1 MIFINFFDSLLQ
13 SISIVNFALI
23 DDIQS
28 DFGPQLNVVTG
39 ETGSGKS
46 IVMDALSVVLGARAD
61 LSAVR
66 DASKKCIVEVVFD
79 LSKSSL
85 HSVFDDLEVDF
96 DVETILRREILP
108 SGKSRSFINDIPVQL
123 DKLRFLG
130 SQLVD
135 LHSQHQTSQLANS
148 AFHFDLL
155 DTFSGAMDLRSDFQ
169 DALSTAKQ
177 IEKKYQELLEAQR
190 AAKESF
196 DYNSFLLEELKVL
209 ELQNDM
215 QSTLEDERNLL
226 QHAHDIKENIHQIL
240 AIASK
245 ENLGLTDQLSQC
257 KMGLQKLESFSEQ
270 FQELSQRL
278 DSMWIEWSDIQA
290 TLTTLDDDLAVDPVR
305 LEVVNQTLSK
315 IYALQ
320 QKHQVADV
328 EGLMKKEQ
336 QLSALC
342 QVVNEGYDEIKIE
355 KQRLEEAENKAWD
368 LSKNLATFRR
378 NHVKELA
385 DELTTRLN
393 KLGMEHARF
402 DFQLDTESTLSST
415 GSDTLTVLFSAN
427 KGIDFSE
434 LRKIASGGER
444 SRIML
449 VIKSILAKNDHCPTM
464 ILDEIDAGVSGEMA
478 KAMGDFMREI
488 SQHTQLISI
497 THLPQIAAMGTSHI
511 KVYKTTDD
519 ETTRT
524 RVKTLVG
531 EDRVIEIAQ
540 MIDGN
545 QITQTARTYA
555 KKLLN

>member
-1 MIFINFFDSLLQ
+1 MLQ

-46 IVMDALSVVLGARAD
+46 IVMDALSLVLGARAD

-85 HSVFDDLEVDF
+85 LSVFDDLEVDF
-96 DVETILRREILP
+96 EVETILRREILP
-108 SGKSRSFINDIPVQL
+108 SGKSRSFINDTPVQL

-130 SQLVD
+130 SELVD

-155 DTFSGAMDLRSDFQ
+155 DTFSGAMDLRSEFQ

-177 IEKKYQELLEAQR
+177 IEKKYEELLEAQR

-196 DYNSFLLEELKVL
+196 DYNSFLLEEFKEL

-215 QSTLEDERNLL
+215 QSTLENERNLL

-240 AIASK
+240 AIATK

-257 KMGLQKLESFSEQ
+257 KMGLQKLEPFSEQ
-270 FQELSQRL
+270 FQALSQRL
-278 DSMWIEWSDIQA
+278 DSMWFEWSDIQA
-290 TLTTLDDDLAVDPVR
+290 TLSTLDDDLAVDPAR

-342 QVVNEGYDEIKIE
+342 QVVIEGDDEIKIE

-368 LSKNLATFRR
+368 LSKKLAILRR

-385 DELTTRLN
+385 DELTIRLK

-464 ILDEIDAGVSGEMA
+464 ILDEIDTGVSGEMA

-555 KKLLN
+555 EKLLN

>member
-1 MIFINFFDSLLQ
+1 MLQ

-46 IVMDALSVVLGARAD
+46 IVMDALSLVLGARAD

-66 DASKKCIVEVVFD
+66 DSSKKCIVEVVFD
-79 LSKSSL
+79 LSKSAL
-85 HSVFDDLEVDF
+85 HPVFYELEVDF
-96 DVETILRREILP
+96 EFETILRREILP
-108 SGKSRSFINDIPVQL
+108 SGKSRSFINDTPVQL
-123 DKLRFLG
+123 DKLRFIG

-155 DTFSGAMDLRSDFQ
+155 DTFSGTMDLRSEFQ

-177 IEKKYQELLEAQR
+177 IEKKYHELLEAQR

-196 DYNSFLLEELKVL
+196 DFNSFLLEELKEL

-215 QSTLEDERNLL
+215 QSLLEDERNLL

-240 AIASK
+240 AIARK

-257 KMGLQKLESFSEQ
+257 KLGLQKLEPFSEK
-270 FQELSQRL
+270 FQALSQRL

-290 TLTTLDDDLAVDPVR
+290 TLSTLDDDFSVDPAR
-305 LEVVNQTLSK
+305 LEVVNQALSK
-315 IYALQ
+315 IYTLQ
-320 QKHQVADV
+320 QKHQVSDV
-328 EGLMKKEQ
+328 EGLMKKEK

-342 QVVNEGYDEIKIE
+342 QVVIEGDDEIKIQ
-355 KQRLEEAENKAWD
+355 KQLLEEAENKAWD
-368 LSKNLATFRR
+368 LSKKLARLRR
-378 NHVKELA
+378 NHVKKLA
-385 DELTTRLN
+385 DELTTRLK

-402 DFQLDTESTLSST
+402 DFHLHAESTLNST
-415 GSDTLTVLFSAN
+415 GSDILSVLFSAN

-449 VIKSILAKNDHCPTM
+449 VIKSILAKNYHCPTM
-464 ILDEIDAGVSGEMA
+464 ILDEIDTGVSGEMA

-531 EDRVIEIAQ
+531 EDRVTEIAQ

-555 KKLLN
+555 EKLLN

>member
-1 MIFINFFDSLLQ
+1 MLQ

-46 IVMDALSVVLGARAD
+46 IVMDALSLVLGARAD

-85 HSVFDDLEVDF
+85 LSVFDDLEVDF
-96 DVETILRREILP
+96 EVETILRREILP
-108 SGKSRSFINDIPVQL
+108 SGKSRSFINDTPVQL

-130 SQLVD
+130 SELVD

-155 DTFSGAMDLRSDFQ
+155 DTFSGAMDLRSEFQ

-177 IEKKYQELLEAQR
+177 IEKKYEELLEAQR

-196 DYNSFLLEELKVL
+196 DYNSFLLEEFKEL

-215 QSTLEDERNLL
+215 QSTLENERNLL

-240 AIASK
+240 AIATK

-257 KMGLQKLESFSEQ
+257 KMGLQKLEPFSEQ
-270 FQELSQRL
+270 FQALSQRL
-278 DSMWIEWSDIQA
+278 DSMWFEWSDIQA
-290 TLTTLDDDLAVDPVR
+290 TLSTLDDDLAVDPAR

-342 QVVNEGYDEIKIE
+342 QVVIEGDDEIKIE

-368 LSKNLATFRR
+368 LSKKLASLRR

-385 DELTTRLN
+385 DELTTRLK

-464 ILDEIDAGVSGEMA
+464 ILDEIDTGVSGEMA

-555 KKLLN
+555 EKLLN

>member
-1 MIFINFFDSLLQ
+1 MLQ

-46 IVMDALSVVLGARAD
+46 IVMDALSLVLGARAD

-85 HSVFDDLEVDF
+85 HSIFDDLEVDF
-96 DVETILRREILP
+96 EVETILRREILP
-108 SGKSRSFINDIPVQL
+108 SGKSRSFINDTPVQL

-130 SQLVD
+130 SELVD

-155 DTFSGAMDLRSDFQ
+155 DTFSGAIDLRSEFQ

-196 DYNSFLLEELKVL
+196 DYNSFLLEELKEL

-226 QHAHDIKENIHQIL
+226 QHAHDIKENIFQIL
-240 AIASK
+240 AIATK

-257 KMGLQKLESFSEQ
+257 KMALQKLESFSEQ
-270 FQELSQRL
+270 FQALSQRL

-290 TLTTLDDDLAVDPVR
+290 TLSTLDDDLAVDPTR

-342 QVVNEGYDEIKIE
+342 QVVTEGDDEIKIE

-368 LSKNLATFRR
+368 LSKKLATLRR

-385 DELTTRLN
+385 DELTTRLK

-402 DFQLDTESTLSST
+402 DFQLDTEPTLSST

-464 ILDEIDAGVSGEMA
+464 ILDEIDTGVSGEMA

-511 KVYKTTDD
+511 KVYKITDD

-555 KKLLN
+555 EKLLN

>member
-1 MIFINFFDSLLQ
+1 LLQ

-46 IVMDALSVVLGARAD
+46 IVMDALSLVLGARAD

-85 HSVFDDLEVDF
+85 HSVFDELEVDF
-96 DVETILRREILP
+96 EVETILRREILP
-108 SGKSRSFINDIPVQL
+108 SGKSRSFINDTPVQL

-130 SQLVD
+130 SELVD

-155 DTFSGAMDLRSDFQ
+155 DTFSGAMDLRSEFQ
-169 DALSTAKQ
+169 DALSTVKQ

-190 AAKESF
+190 AAKESY
-196 DYNSFLLEELKVL
+196 DYNSFLLEELKEL

-240 AIASK
+240 AIATK

-270 FQELSQRL
+270 FQALSQRL

-290 TLTTLDDDLAVDPVR
+290 TLSTLDDDLAVDPTR
-305 LEVVNQTLSK
+305 LEVVNQTLSR

-336 QLSALC
+336 QLSVLC
-342 QVVNEGYDEIKIE
+342 QVVTEGDDEIKIE
-355 KQRLEEAENKAWD
+355 KQRLEEAENMAWD
-368 LSKNLATFRR
+368 LSKELATLRR

-385 DELTTRLN
+385 DELTTRLK

-402 DFQLDTESTLSST
+402 DFQLHTESTLSST

-464 ILDEIDAGVSGEMA
+464 ILDEIDTGVSGEMA

-555 KKLLN
+555 EKLLN

>member
-1 MIFINFFDSLLQ
+1 MLQ

-46 IVMDALSVVLGARAD
+46 IVMDALSLVLGARAD

-79 LSKSSL
+79 LSKSSV
-85 HSVFDDLEVDF
+85 HSIFDDLEVDF
-96 DVETILRREILP
+96 EVETILRREILP
-108 SGKSRSFINDIPVQL
+108 SGKSRSFINDTPVQL

-130 SQLVD
+130 SELVD

-148 AFHFDLL
+148 VFHFDLL
-155 DTFSGAMDLRSDFQ
+155 DTFSGAIDLRSEFQ

-196 DYNSFLLEELKVL
+196 DYNSFLLEELKEL

-226 QHAHDIKENIHQIL
+226 QHAHDIKENIFQIL
-240 AIASK
+240 AIATK

-257 KMGLQKLESFSEQ
+257 KMGLQKLESFNEQ
-270 FQELSQRL
+270 FQALSQRL

-290 TLTTLDDDLAVDPVR
+290 TLSTLDDDLAVDPAR

-336 QLSALC
+336 QLSVLC
-342 QVVNEGYDEIKIE
+342 QVVTEGDDEIKIE
-355 KQRLEEAENKAWD
+355 KHRLEEAENKAWD
-368 LSKNLATFRR
+368 LSKKLATLRR

-385 DELTTRLN
+385 DELTTRLK

-402 DFQLDTESTLSST
+402 DFQLDTEPTLSST

-464 ILDEIDAGVSGEMA
+464 ILDEIDTGVSGEMA

-555 KKLLN
+555 EKLLN

>member
-46 IVMDALSVVLGARAD
+46 IVMDALSLVLGARAD

-85 HSVFDDLEVDF
+85 RSVFDDLEVDF

-177 IEKKYQELLEAQR
+177 IEKKYHELLEAQR

-240 AIASK
+240 AIATK

-270 FQELSQRL
+270 FQALSQRL

-290 TLTTLDDDLAVDPVR
+290 TLSTLDDDLAVDPAR

-342 QVVNEGYDEIKIE
+342 QVVTEGDDEIKIE
-355 KQRLEEAENKAWD
+355 KQRLEKAENKAWD

-385 DELTTRLN
+385 DELTTRLK

-555 KKLLN
+555 EKLLN

>member
-1 MIFINFFDSLLQ
+1 MLQ

-46 IVMDALSVVLGARAD
+46 IVMDALSLVLGARAD

-85 HSVFDDLEVDF
+85 HSVFDELEVDF
-96 DVETILRREILP
+96 EVETILRREILP
-108 SGKSRSFINDIPVQL
+108 SGKSRSFINDTPVQL

-130 SQLVD
+130 SELVD

-155 DTFSGAMDLRSDFQ
+155 DTFSGAMDLRSEFQ
-169 DALSTAKQ
+169 DALSIAKQ

-196 DYNSFLLEELKVL
+196 DYNSFLLEELKEL

-215 QSTLEDERNLL
+215 QSTLENERNLL

-240 AIASK
+240 AIATK

-270 FQELSQRL
+270 FQALSQRL

-290 TLTTLDDDLAVDPVR
+290 TLSTLDDDLAVDPAR

-342 QVVNEGYDEIKIE
+342 QVVTEGDDEIKIE

-368 LSKNLATFRR
+368 LSKELATLRR

-385 DELTTRLN
+385 DELTTRLK

-464 ILDEIDAGVSGEMA
+464 ILDEIDTGVSGEMA

-555 KKLLN
+555 EKLLN

>member
-85 HSVFDDLEVDF
+85 RSVFDDLEVDF

-108 SGKSRSFINDIPVQL
+108 SGKSRSFINDTPVQL

-130 SQLVD
+130 SELVD

-177 IEKKYQELLEAQR
+177 IEKKYHELLEAQR

-240 AIASK
+240 AIATK

-270 FQELSQRL
+270 FQALSQRL

-290 TLTTLDDDLAVDPVR
+290 TLSTLDDDLAVDPAR

-342 QVVNEGYDEIKIE
+342 QVVTEGDDEIKIE
-355 KQRLEEAENKAWD
+355 KQRLEKAENKAWD
-368 LSKNLATFRR
+368 LSKNLATLRR
-378 NHVKELA
+378 NHVNELA
-385 DELTTRLN
+385 DELTTRLK

-464 ILDEIDAGVSGEMA
+464 ILDEIDTGVSGEMA

>member
-1 MIFINFFDSLLQ
+1 MLQ

-46 IVMDALSVVLGARAD
+46 IVMDALSLVLGARAD
-61 LSAVR
+61 LSVVR

-85 HSVFDDLEVDF
+85 HSVFDELEVDF
-96 DVETILRREILP
+96 EVETILRRVILP
-108 SGKSRSFINDIPVQL
+108 SGKSRSFINDTPVQL
-123 DKLRFLG
+123 DKLRLLG
-130 SQLVD
+130 SELVD

-155 DTFSGAMDLRSDFQ
+155 DTFSGAMDLRSEFQ

-177 IEKKYQELLEAQR
+177 IEKKYQELLEVQR

-196 DYNSFLLEELKVL
+196 DYNSFLLEELKEL

-215 QSTLEDERNLL
+215 QSSLENERNLL
-226 QHAHDIKENIHQIL
+226 QHAHAIKENIHQIL
-240 AIASK
+240 AIATK

-257 KMGLQKLESFSEQ
+257 KMGLQKLESFSEK

-278 DSMWIEWSDIQA
+278 GSMWIELSDIQA
-290 TLTTLDDDLAVDPVR
+290 TLSTIYDDLAVDPVR

-315 IYALQ
+315 IYSLQ
-320 QKHQVADV
+320 QKHQVIDV

-342 QVVNEGYDEIKIE
+342 QVVTEGGDKIKIE
-355 KQRLEEAENKAWD
+355 KLRLQEAENKAWD
-368 LSKNLATFRR
+368 LSKKLAILRR
-378 NHVKELA
+378 NHVKQLA
-385 DELTTRLN
+385 DELATRLK
-393 KLGMEHARF
+393 KLGMEHAGF
-402 DFQLDTESTLSST
+402 DFQLDTESTLSSV

-427 KGIDFSE
+427 KGIDFSDI
-434 LRKIASGGER
+434 RKIASGGER

-464 ILDEIDAGVSGEMA
+464 ILDEIDTGVSGEMA

-488 SQHTQLISI
+488 SQNTQLISI

-555 KKLLN
+555 EKLLN

>member
-1 MIFINFFDSLLQ
+1 MLQ

-46 IVMDALSVVLGARAD
+46 IVMDALSLVLGARAD

-85 HSVFDDLEVDF
+85 LSVFDDLEVDF
-96 DVETILRREILP
+96 EVETILRREILP
-108 SGKSRSFINDIPVQL
+108 SGKSRSFINDTPVQL

-130 SQLVD
+130 SELVD

-155 DTFSGAMDLRSDFQ
+155 DTFSGAMDLRSEFQ

-177 IEKKYQELLEAQR
+177 IEKKYEELLEAQR

-196 DYNSFLLEELKVL
+196 DYNSFLLEEFKEL

-215 QSTLEDERNLL
+215 QSTLENERNLL

-240 AIASK
+240 AIATK

-257 KMGLQKLESFSEQ
+257 KMGLQKLEPFSEQ
-270 FQELSQRL
+270 FQALSQRL
-278 DSMWIEWSDIQA
+278 DSMWFEWSDIQA
-290 TLTTLDDDLAVDPVR
+290 TLSTLDDDLAVDPAR

-342 QVVNEGYDEIKIE
+342 QVVIEGDDEIKIE

-368 LSKNLATFRR
+368 LSKKLARLRR

-385 DELTTRLN
+385 DELTIRLK

-464 ILDEIDAGVSGEMA
+464 ILDEIDTGVSGEMA

-555 KKLLN
+555 EKLLN

>member
-1 MIFINFFDSLLQ
+1 MLQ

-46 IVMDALSVVLGARAD
+46 IVMDALSLVLGARAD

-85 HSVFDDLEVDF
+85 LSVFDDLEVDF
-96 DVETILRREILP
+96 EVETILRREILP
-108 SGKSRSFINDIPVQL
+108 SGKSRSFINDTPVQL

-130 SQLVD
+130 SELVD

-155 DTFSGAMDLRSDFQ
+155 DTFSGAMDLRSEFQ

-177 IEKKYQELLEAQR
+177 IEKKYEELLEAQR

-196 DYNSFLLEELKVL
+196 DYNSFLLEEFKEL

-215 QSTLEDERNLL
+215 QSTLENERNLL

-240 AIASK
+240 AIATK

-257 KMGLQKLESFSEQ
+257 KMGLQKLEPFSEQ
-270 FQELSQRL
+270 FQALSQRL
-278 DSMWIEWSDIQA
+278 DSMWFEWSDIQA
-290 TLTTLDDDLAVDPVR
+290 TLSTLDDDLAVDPAR

-342 QVVNEGYDEIKIE
+342 QVVIEGDDEIKIE

-368 LSKNLATFRR
+368 LSKKLARLRR

-385 DELTTRLN
+385 DELTTRLK

-449 VIKSILAKNDHCPTM
+449 VIKSILAKNDDCPTM
-464 ILDEIDAGVSGEMA
+464 ILDEIDTGVSGEMA

-555 KKLLN
+555 EKLLN

>member
-1 MIFINFFDSLLQ
+1 MLQ

-46 IVMDALSVVLGARAD
+46 IVMDALSLVLGARAD

-66 DASKKCIVEVVFD
+66 DSSKKCIVEVVFD
-79 LSKSSL
+79 LSKSEL
-85 HSVFDDLEVDF
+85 HPVFYELEVDF
-96 DVETILRREILP
+96 EFETILRREILP
-108 SGKSRSFINDIPVQL
+108 SGKSRSFINDTPVQL
-123 DKLRFLG
+123 DKLRFIG

-155 DTFSGAMDLRSDFQ
+155 DTFSGTMDLRSEFQ

-177 IEKKYQELLEAQR
+177 IEKKYHELLEAQR
-190 AAKESF
+190 AARESF
-196 DYNSFLLEELKVL
+196 DFNSFLLGELKEL

-215 QSTLEDERNLL
+215 QSLLEDERNLL
-226 QHAHDIKENIHQIL
+226 QHAYDIKENIHQIL
-240 AIASK
+240 AITRK

-257 KMGLQKLESFSEQ
+257 KLGLQKLEPFSEK
-270 FQELSQRL
+270 FQALSQRL
-278 DSMWIEWSDIQA
+278 DSMCIEWSDIQA
-290 TLTTLDDDLAVDPVR
+290 TLSTLDDDLSVDPAR
-305 LEVVNQTLSK
+305 LEVVNKALSK
-315 IYALQ
+315 IYTLQ
-320 QKHQVADV
+320 QKHRVSDV

-342 QVVNEGYDEIKIE
+342 QVVTEGDDEVKIQ
-355 KQRLEEAENKAWD
+355 KQLLEEAENKAWD
-368 LSKNLATFRR
+368 LSKKLARLRR
-378 NHVKELA
+378 NHVKKLA
-385 DELTTRLN
+385 DELTTRLK

-402 DFQLDTESTLSST
+402 DFHLHAESTLNST
-415 GSDTLTVLFSAN
+415 GSDILTVLFSAN

-464 ILDEIDAGVSGEMA
+464 ILDEIDTGVSGEMA

-531 EDRVIEIAQ
+531 EERVTEIAQ

-545 QITQTARTYA
+545 QITQTARIYA
-555 KKLLN
+555 EKLLN

>member
-1 MIFINFFDSLLQ
+1 MLQ

-130 SQLVD
+130 SELVD

-270 FQELSQRL
+270 FQALSQRL

-290 TLTTLDDDLAVDPVR
+290 TLSTLDDDLAVDPAR

-342 QVVNEGYDEIKIE
+342 QVVTEGYDEIKIE

-464 ILDEIDAGVSGEMA
+464 ILDEIDTGVSGEMA

>member
-1 MIFINFFDSLLQ
+1 MLQ

-46 IVMDALSVVLGARAD
+46 IVMDALSLVLGARAD

-66 DASKKCIVEVVFD
+66 DSSKKCIVEVVFD
-79 LSKSSL
+79 LSKSAL
-85 HSVFDDLEVDF
+85 HPVFYELEVDF
-96 DVETILRREILP
+96 EFETILRREILP
-108 SGKSRSFINDIPVQL
+108 SGKSRSFINDTPVQL
-123 DKLRFLG
+123 DKLRFIG

-155 DTFSGAMDLRSDFQ
+155 DTFSGTMDLRSEFQ

-177 IEKKYQELLEAQR
+177 IEKKYHELLEAQQ

-196 DYNSFLLEELKVL
+196 DFNSFLLEELKEL

-215 QSTLEDERNLL
+215 QSLLEDERNLL

-240 AIASK
+240 AIARK

-257 KMGLQKLESFSEQ
+257 KLGLQKLEPFSEK
-270 FQELSQRL
+270 FQALSQRL

-290 TLTTLDDDLAVDPVR
+290 TLSTLDDDLSVDPAR
-305 LEVVNQTLSK
+305 LEVVNQALSK
-315 IYALQ
+315 IYTLQ
-320 QKHQVADV
+320 QKHQVSDV
-328 EGLMKKEQ
+328 EGLMKKEK

-342 QVVNEGYDEIKIE
+342 QVVIEGDDEIKIQ
-355 KQRLEEAENKAWD
+355 KQLLEEAENKAWD
-368 LSKNLATFRR
+368 LSKKLARLRR
-378 NHVKELA
+378 NHVKKLA
-385 DELTTRLN
+385 DELTTRLK

-402 DFQLDTESTLSST
+402 DFHLHAESTLNST
-415 GSDTLTVLFSAN
+415 GSDILSVLFSAN

-449 VIKSILAKNDHCPTM
+449 VIKSILAKNYHCPTM
-464 ILDEIDAGVSGEMA
+464 ILDEIDTGVSGEMA

-531 EDRVIEIAQ
+531 EDRVTEIAQ

-555 KKLLN
+555 EKLLN

>member
-1 MIFINFFDSLLQ
+1 MLQ

-46 IVMDALSVVLGARAD
+46 IVMDALSLVLGARAD

-66 DASKKCIVEVVFD
+66 DSSKKCIGEVVFD
-79 LSKSSL
+79 LSKSAL
-85 HSVFDDLEVDF
+85 HPVFYELEVDF
-96 DVETILRREILP
+96 EFETILRREILP
-108 SGKSRSFINDIPVQL
+108 SGKSRSFINDTPVQL
-123 DKLRFLG
+123 DKLRFIG

-155 DTFSGAMDLRSDFQ
+155 DTFSGTMDLRSEFQ

-177 IEKKYQELLEAQR
+177 IEKKYHELLEAQQ

-196 DYNSFLLEELKVL
+196 DFNSFLLEELKEL

-215 QSTLEDERNLL
+215 QSLLEDERNLL
-226 QHAHDIKENIHQIL
+226 QHAYDIKENIHQIL
-240 AIASK
+240 AITRK

-257 KMGLQKLESFSEQ
+257 KLGLQKLEPFSEK
-270 FQELSQRL
+270 FQALSQRL
-278 DSMWIEWSDIQA
+278 DSMCIEWSDIQA
-290 TLTTLDDDLAVDPVR
+290 TLSTLDDDLSVDPAR
-305 LEVVNQTLSK
+305 LEVVNKALSK
-315 IYALQ
+315 IYTLQ
-320 QKHQVADV
+320 QKHRVSDV

-342 QVVNEGYDEIKIE
+342 QVVTEGDDEVKIQ
-355 KQRLEEAENKAWD
+355 KQLLEEAENKAWD
-368 LSKNLATFRR
+368 LSKKLARLRR
-378 NHVKELA
+378 NHVKKLA
-385 DELTTRLN
+385 DELTTRLK

-402 DFQLDTESTLSST
+402 DFHLHAESTLNST
-415 GSDTLTVLFSAN
+415 GSDILSVLFSAN

-449 VIKSILAKNDHCPTM
+449 VIKSILAKNYHCPTM
-464 ILDEIDAGVSGEMA
+464 ILDEIDTGVSGEMA

-531 EDRVIEIAQ
+531 EERVTEIAQ

-545 QITQTARTYA
+545 QITQTARIYA
-555 KKLLN
+555 EKLLN

>member
-1 MIFINFFDSLLQ
+1 MLQ

-46 IVMDALSVVLGARAD
+46 IVMDALSLVLGARAD

-66 DASKKCIVEVVFD
+66 DSSKKCIVEVVFD
-79 LSKSSL
+79 LSKSAL
-85 HSVFDDLEVDF
+85 HSVFYELEVDF
-96 DVETILRREILP
+96 EFETILRREILP
-108 SGKSRSFINDIPVQL
+108 SGKSRSFINDTPVQL
-123 DKLRFLG
+123 DKLRFIG
-130 SQLVD
+130 SHLVD

-155 DTFSGAMDLRSDFQ
+155 DTFSGTMDLRSEFQ

-177 IEKKYQELLEAQR
+177 IEKKYHELLEAQR

-196 DYNSFLLEELKVL
+196 DFNSFLLEELKEL

-215 QSTLEDERNLL
+215 QSLLEDERNLL

-240 AIASK
+240 AIARK

-257 KMGLQKLESFSEQ
+257 KLGLQKLEPFSEK
-270 FQELSQRL
+270 FQSLSQRL

-290 TLTTLDDDLAVDPVR
+290 TLSTLDDDLSVDPAR
-305 LEVVNQTLSK
+305 LEVVNKALSK
-315 IYALQ
+315 IYTLQ
-320 QKHQVADV
+320 QKHRVSDV

-342 QVVNEGYDEIKIE
+342 QVVTEGDDEVKIQ
-355 KQRLEEAENKAWD
+355 KQLLEEAENKAWD
-368 LSKNLATFRR
+368 LSKKLARLRR
-378 NHVKELA
+378 NHVKKLA
-385 DELTTRLN
+385 DELTTRLK

-402 DFQLDTESTLSST
+402 DFHLHAESTLNST
-415 GSDTLTVLFSAN
+415 GSDILTVLFSAN

-464 ILDEIDAGVSGEMA
+464 ILDEIDTGVSGEMA
-478 KAMGDFMREI
+478 IAMGDFMREI

-531 EDRVIEIAQ
+531 EDRVTEIAQ

-555 KKLLN
+555 EKLLN

>member
-1 MIFINFFDSLLQ
+1 MLQ

-46 IVMDALSVVLGARAD
+46 IVMDALSLVLGARAD

-85 HSVFDDLEVDF
+85 HSVFDELEVDF
-96 DVETILRREILP
+96 EVETILRREILP
-108 SGKSRSFINDIPVQL
+108 SGKSRSFINDTPVQL

-130 SQLVD
+130 SELVD

-155 DTFSGAMDLRSDFQ
+155 DTFSGAMDLRSEFQ
-169 DALSTAKQ
+169 DALSTVKQ

-190 AAKESF
+190 VAKESY
-196 DYNSFLLEELKVL
+196 DYNSFLLEELKEL

-240 AIASK
+240 AIATK

-270 FQELSQRL
+270 FQALSQRL

-290 TLTTLDDDLAVDPVR
+290 TLSTLDDDLAVDPTR
-305 LEVVNQTLSK
+305 LEVVNQTLSR

-336 QLSALC
+336 QLSVLC
-342 QVVNEGYDEIKIE
+342 QVVTEGDDEIKIE
-355 KQRLEEAENKAWD
+355 KQRLEEAENMAWD
-368 LSKNLATFRR
+368 LSKELATLRR

-385 DELTTRLN
+385 DELTTRLI

-402 DFQLDTESTLSST
+402 DFQLHTESTLSST

-464 ILDEIDAGVSGEMA
+464 ILDEIDTGVSGEMA

-555 KKLLN
+555 EKLLT

>member
-1 MIFINFFDSLLQ
+1 MLQ

-46 IVMDALSVVLGARAD
+46 IVMDALSLVLGARAD

-79 LSKSSL
+79 LSKSSV
-85 HSVFDDLEVDF
+85 HSIFDDLEVDF
-96 DVETILRREILP
+96 EVQTILRREILP
-108 SGKSRSFINDIPVQL
+108 SGKSRSFINDTPVQL

-130 SQLVD
+130 SELVD

-155 DTFSGAMDLRSDFQ
+155 DTFSGAMDLRSEFQ

-196 DYNSFLLEELKVL
+196 DYNSFLLEELKEL

-240 AIASK
+240 AIATK

-270 FQELSQRL
+270 FQALSQRL

-290 TLTTLDDDLAVDPVR
+290 TLSTLDDDLAVDPAR

-336 QLSALC
+336 QLSGLC
-342 QVVNEGYDEIKIE
+342 QVVTEGDDEIKIE

-368 LSKNLATFRR
+368 LSKKLATLRR
-378 NHVKELA
+378 NHIKELA
-385 DELTTRLN
+385 DELTTRLK

-402 DFQLDTESTLSST
+402 DFQLDTEPTLSST

-464 ILDEIDAGVSGEMA
+464 ILDEIDTGVSGEMA

-555 KKLLN
+555 EKLLN

>member
-1 MIFINFFDSLLQ
+1 MLQ

-28 DFGPQLNVVTG
+28 GFGPQLNVVTG

-46 IVMDALSVVLGARAD
+46 IVIDALSLVLGARAD

-79 LSKSSL
+79 LSKSSFR
-85 HSVFDDLEVDF
+85 SIFDELEVDF
-96 DVETILRREILP
+96 EVETILRREILP
-108 SGKSRSFINDIPVQL
+108 SGKSRSFINDTPVQL

-130 SQLVD
+130 SKLVD

-155 DTFSGAMDLRSDFQ
+155 DTFSGAMDMRSEFQ

-196 DYNSFLLEELKVL
+196 DYNSFLLEELKEL
-209 ELQNDM
+209 QLQNDM
-215 QSTLEDERNLL
+215 QSTLENERNLL
-226 QHAHDIKENIHQIL
+226 QHAHDIKESIHQIL
-240 AIASK
+240 EVASN
-245 ENLGLTDQLSQC
+245 ENIGLTDQLSQC
-257 KMGLQKLESFSEQ
+257 RMGLQKLESFSEQ
-270 FQELSQRL
+270 FQKLSKRL
-278 DSMWIEWSDIQA
+278 DSMWFEWSDIQS
-290 TLTTLDDDLAVDPVR
+290 TLTTLNDDLAVDPTR

-336 QLSALC
+336 QLSVLC
-342 QVVNEGYDEIKIE
+342 QVVTEGDDEIKIE
-355 KQRLEEAENKAWD
+355 KQRLEEAENMAWD
-368 LSKNLATFRR
+368 LSKKLATLRR
-378 NHVKELA
+378 NHVNQLA
-385 DELTTRLN
+385 DELSTRLR

-402 DFQLDTESTLSST
+402 DFQLDTETTLSTT

-449 VIKSILAKNDHCPTM
+449 VIKSILAKNDDCPTM
-464 ILDEIDAGVSGEMA
+464 ILDEIDTGVSGEMA

-555 KKLLN
+555 EKLLN

>member
-1 MIFINFFDSLLQ
+1 MLQ

-46 IVMDALSVVLGARAD
+46 IVMDALSLVLGARAD
-61 LSAVR
+61 LSVVR

-85 HSVFDDLEVDF
+85 HSVFDELEVDF
-96 DVETILRREILP
+96 EVETILRREILP
-108 SGKSRSFINDIPVQL
+108 SGKSRSFINDTPVQL

-130 SQLVD
+130 SELVD

-155 DTFSGAMDLRSDFQ
+155 DTFSGAMDLRSEFQ

-177 IEKKYQELLEAQR
+177 IEKKYQELLEVQR

-196 DYNSFLLEELKVL
+196 DYNSFLLEELKEL

-215 QSTLEDERNLL
+215 QSSLENERNLL

-240 AIASK
+240 AIATK

-257 KMGLQKLESFSEQ
+257 KMGLQKLESFSEK

-278 DSMWIEWSDIQA
+278 DSMWIELSDIQA
-290 TLTTLDDDLAVDPVR
+290 TLSTIYDDLAVDPVR

-315 IYALQ
+315 IYSLQ
-320 QKHQVADV
+320 QKHQVIDV
-328 EGLMKKEQ
+328 EGLMKKEL

-342 QVVNEGYDEIKIE
+342 QVVTEGGDKIKIE
-355 KQRLEEAENKAWD
+355 KQRLQEAENKAWD
-368 LSKNLATFRR
+368 LSKKLAILRR
-378 NHVKELA
+378 NHVKQLA
-385 DELTTRLN
+385 DELATRLK
-393 KLGMEHARF
+393 KLGMEHAGF
-402 DFQLDTESTLSST
+402 DFQLDTESTLSSV

-434 LRKIASGGER
+434 IRKIASGGER

-464 ILDEIDAGVSGEMA
+464 ILDEIDTGVSGEMA

-488 SQHTQLISI
+488 SQNTQLISI

-540 MIDGN
+540 MIGGN

-555 KKLLN
+555 EKLLN

>member
-1 MIFINFFDSLLQ
+1 MLQ

-46 IVMDALSVVLGARAD
+46 IVMDALSLVLGARAD

-79 LSKSSL
+79 LSKSSFR
-85 HSVFDDLEVDF
+85 SIFDELEVDF
-96 DVETILRREILP
+96 EVETILRREILP
-108 SGKSRSFINDIPVQL
+108 SGKSRSFINDTPVQL

-130 SQLVD
+130 SKLVD

-155 DTFSGAMDLRSDFQ
+155 DTFSGAMDLRSEFQ

-177 IEKKYQELLEAQR
+177 IENKYQELLEAQR

-196 DYNSFLLEELKVL
+196 DYNSFLLEELKEI

-215 QSTLEDERNLL
+215 QSTLENERNLL
-226 QHAHDIKENIHQIL
+226 QHAHDIKESIHQIL
-240 AIASK
+240 EIASK
-245 ENLGLTDQLSQC
+245 ENIGLTDQLSQC
-257 KMGLQKLESFSEQ
+257 RMGLQKLEPFSEQ
-270 FQELSQRL
+270 FQKLSQRL
-278 DSMWIEWSDIQA
+278 DSMWFEWSDIQS
-290 TLTTLDDDLAVDPVR
+290 TLTTLDDDLAVDPTR

-336 QLSALC
+336 QLSVLC
-342 QVVNEGYDEIKIE
+342 QVVTEGDDEIKIE
-355 KQRLEEAENKAWD
+355 KQRLEEAENMAWD
-368 LSKNLATFRR
+368 LSKKLATLRR
-378 NHVKELA
+378 NHVNQLA
-385 DELTTRLN
+385 DELSTRLR

-402 DFQLDTESTLSST
+402 DFQLDAQTTLSTT

-449 VIKSILAKNDHCPTM
+449 VIKSILAKNDYCPTM
-464 ILDEIDAGVSGEMA
+464 ILDEIDTGVSGEMA

-531 EDRVIEIAQ
+531 EHREIEIAQ
-540 MIDGN
+540 MIDGK

-555 KKLLN
+555 EK

>member
-1 MIFINFFDSLLQ
+1 MLQ

-46 IVMDALSVVLGARAD
+46 IVMDALSLVLGARAD

-85 HSVFDDLEVDF
+85 HSIFDDLEVDF
-96 DVETILRREILP
+96 EVETILRREILP
-108 SGKSRSFINDIPVQL
+108 SGKSRSFINDTPVQL

-130 SQLVD
+130 SELVD

-155 DTFSGAMDLRSDFQ
+155 DTFSGAMDLRSEFQ

-196 DYNSFLLEELKVL
+196 DYNSFLLEELKEL

-240 AIASK
+240 AIATK

-270 FQELSQRL
+270 FQALSQRL

-290 TLTTLDDDLAVDPVR
+290 TLSTLDDDLAVDPAR

-342 QVVNEGYDEIKIE
+342 QVVTEGDDEIKIE

-368 LSKNLATFRR
+368 LSKKLATLRR

-385 DELTTRLN
+385 DELTTRLK

-464 ILDEIDAGVSGEMA
+464 ILDEIDTGVSGEMA

-555 KKLLN
+555 EKLLN

>member
-1 MIFINFFDSLLQ
+1 MLQ

-46 IVMDALSVVLGARAD
+46 IVMDALSLVLGARAD

-79 LSKSSL
+79 LSKSSFR
-85 HSVFDDLEVDF
+85 SIFDELEVDF
-96 DVETILRREILP
+96 EVETILRREILP
-108 SGKSRSFINDIPVQL
+108 SGKSRSFINDTPVQL

-130 SQLVD
+130 SKLVD

-155 DTFSGAMDLRSDFQ
+155 DTFSGAMDLRSEFQ
-169 DALSTAKQ
+169 DALLTAKQ

-196 DYNSFLLEELKVL
+196 DYNSFLLEELKEL

-215 QSTLEDERNLL
+215 QSTLENERNLL
-226 QHAHDIKENIHQIL
+226 QHAHDIKESIHQIL
-240 AIASK
+240 EIASK
-245 ENLGLTDQLSQC
+245 ENIGLTDQLSQC
-257 KMGLQKLESFSEQ
+257 RMGLQKLESFSEQ
-270 FQELSQRL
+270 FQKLSQRL
-278 DSMWIEWSDIQA
+278 DSMWFEWSDIQS
-290 TLTTLDDDLAVDPVR
+290 TLTTLDDDLAVDPTR

-336 QLSALC
+336 QLSVLC
-342 QVVNEGYDEIKIE
+342 HVVTEGDDEIKIE
-355 KQRLEEAENKAWD
+355 KQRLEEAENMAWD
-368 LSKNLATFRR
+368 LSKKLATLRR
-378 NHVKELA
+378 NHVNQLAHELSK
-385 DELTTRLN
+385 RLR

-402 DFQLDTESTLSST
+402 DFQLDAETTLSTT

-449 VIKSILAKNDHCPTM
+449 VIKSILAKNDDCPTM
-464 ILDEIDAGVSGEMA
+464 ILDEIDTGVSGEMA

-555 KKLLN
+555 EKLLN

>member
-1 MIFINFFDSLLQ
+1 MLQ

-46 IVMDALSVVLGARAD
+46 IVMDALSLVLGARAD

-79 LSKSSL
+79 LSKSSV
-85 HSVFDDLEVDF
+85 HSIFDDLEVDF
-96 DVETILRREILP
+96 EVETILRREILP
-108 SGKSRSFINDIPVQL
+108 SGKSRSFINDTPVQL

-130 SQLVD
+130 SELVD

-155 DTFSGAMDLRSDFQ
+155 DIFSGAMDLRSEFQ

-196 DYNSFLLEELKVL
+196 DYNSFLLEELKEL

-240 AIASK
+240 AIATK
-245 ENLGLTDQLSQC
+245 ENLGLTDQLRQC

-270 FQELSQRL
+270 FQALSQRL

-290 TLTTLDDDLAVDPVR
+290 TLSTLDDDLAVDPAR

-320 QKHQVADV
+320 QKHQAADV
-328 EGLMKKEQ
+328 EGLIKKEQ

-342 QVVNEGYDEIKIE
+342 QVVTEGDDEIKIE
-355 KQRLEEAENKAWD
+355 KQRLEEAESKAWD
-368 LSKNLATFRR
+368 LSKKLATLRR

-385 DELTTRLN
+385 DELTTRLK

-402 DFQLDTESTLSST
+402 DFQLDTEPTLSST

-464 ILDEIDAGVSGEMA
+464 ILDEIDTGVSGEMA

-555 KKLLN
+555 EKLLN

>member
-1 MIFINFFDSLLQ
+1 MLQ

-46 IVMDALSVVLGARAD
+46 IVMDALSLVLGARAD

-66 DASKKCIVEVVFD
+66 DSSKKCIVEVVFD
-79 LSKSSL
+79 LSKSAL
-85 HSVFDDLEVDF
+85 HPVFYELEVDF
-96 DVETILRREILP
+96 EFETILRREILP
-108 SGKSRSFINDIPVQL
+108 SGKSRSFINDTPVQL
-123 DKLRFLG
+123 DKLRFIG
-130 SQLVD
+130 SHLVD

-155 DTFSGAMDLRSDFQ
+155 DTFSGTMDLRSEFQ

-177 IEKKYQELLEAQR
+177 IEKKYHELLEAQR

-196 DYNSFLLEELKVL
+196 DFNSFLLEELKEL

-215 QSTLEDERNLL
+215 QSLLEDERNLL

-240 AIASK
+240 AIARK

-257 KMGLQKLESFSEQ
+257 KLGLQKLEPLSEK
-270 FQELSQRL
+270 FQSLSQRL

-290 TLTTLDDDLAVDPVR
+290 TLSTLDDDLSVDPAR
-305 LEVVNQTLSK
+305 LEVVNQALSK
-315 IYALQ
+315 IYTLQ
-320 QKHQVADV
+320 QKHQVSDV

-342 QVVNEGYDEIKIE
+342 QVVTEGDDEVKIQ
-355 KQRLEEAENKAWD
+355 KQLLEEAENKAWD
-368 LSKNLATFRR
+368 LSKKLARLRR
-378 NHVKELA
+378 NHVKKLA
-385 DELTTRLN
+385 DELTTRLK

-402 DFQLDTESTLSST
+402 DFHLHAESTLNST
-415 GSDTLTVLFSAN
+415 GSDILTVLFSAN

-464 ILDEIDAGVSGEMA
+464 ILDEIDTGVSGEMA
-478 KAMGDFMREI
+478 IAMGDFMREI

-531 EDRVIEIAQ
+531 EDRVTEIAQ

-555 KKLLN
+555 EKLLN

>member
-1 MIFINFFDSLLQ
+1 MLQ

-46 IVMDALSVVLGARAD
+46 IVMDALSLVLGARAD

-79 LSKSSL
+79 LSKSSV
-85 HSVFDDLEVDF
+85 HSIFDDLEVDF
-96 DVETILRREILP
+96 EVETILRREILP
-108 SGKSRSFINDIPVQL
+108 SGKSRSFINDTPVQL

-130 SQLVD
+130 SELVD

-155 DTFSGAMDLRSDFQ
+155 DTFSGAIDLRSEFQ

-196 DYNSFLLEELKVL
+196 DYNSFLLEELKEL

-226 QHAHDIKENIHQIL
+226 QHAHDIKENIFQIL
-240 AIASK
+240 AIATK

-270 FQELSQRL
+270 FQALSQRL

-290 TLTTLDDDLAVDPVR
+290 TLSTLDDDLAVDPAR

-342 QVVNEGYDEIKIE
+342 QVITEGDDEIKIE

-368 LSKNLATFRR
+368 LSKKLATLRR

-385 DELTTRLN
+385 DELTTRLK

-402 DFQLDTESTLSST
+402 DFQLDTEPTLSST

-464 ILDEIDAGVSGEMA
+464 ILDEIDTGVSGEMA

-555 KKLLN
+555 EKLLN

>member
-1 MIFINFFDSLLQ
+1 MLKHFERFYPLENHAHLHDVLFSLT
-13 SISIVNFALI
+13 NC
-23 DDIQS
+23 
-28 DFGPQLNVVTG
+28 DFWI
-39 ETGSGKS
+39 E
-46 IVMDALSVVLGARAD
+46 
-61 LSAVR
+61 
-66 DASKKCIVEVVFD
+66 
-79 LSKSSL
+79 
-85 HSVFDDLEVDF
+85 
-96 DVETILRREILP
+96 
-108 SGKSRSFINDIPVQL
+108 
-123 DKLRFLG
+123 
-130 SQLVD
+130 LVD

-155 DTFSGAMDLRSDFQ
+155 DTFSGAMDLRSEFQ

-226 QHAHDIKENIHQIL
+226 QHAHDAKKIFIKFWQLLQKKIL
-240 AIASK
+240 M
-245 ENLGLTDQLSQC
+245 TDQLSQC
-257 KMGLQKLESFSEQ
+257 KLGLQKLEPFSEK
-270 FQELSQRL
+270 FQALSQRL

-290 TLTTLDDDLAVDPVR
+290 TLSTLDDDLAVDPAR

-342 QVVNEGYDEIKIE
+342 QVVTEGDDEIKIE

-368 LSKNLATFRR
+368 LSKNLATLRR

-385 DELTTRLN
+385 DELTTRLK

-402 DFQLDTESTLSST
+402 DFQLDTEPTLSST

-464 ILDEIDAGVSGEMA
+464 ILDEIDTGVSGEMA

-545 QITQTARTYA
+545 EITQTARTYA
-555 KKLLN
+555 EKLLN

>member
-1 MIFINFFDSLLQ
+1 LLQ

-46 IVMDALSVVLGARAD
+46 IVMDALSLVLGARAD

-66 DASKKCIVEVVFD
+66 NASKKCIVEVVFD

-85 HSVFDDLEVDF
+85 HSVFDELEVDF
-96 DVETILRREILP
+96 EVETILRREILP
-108 SGKSRSFINDIPVQL
+108 SGKSRSFINDTPVQL

-130 SQLVD
+130 SELVD

-148 AFHFDLL
+148 VFHFDLL
-155 DTFSGAMDLRSDFQ
+155 DTFSGAMDLRSEFQ
-169 DALSTAKQ
+169 DALSTVKQ

-196 DYNSFLLEELKVL
+196 DYNSFLLEELKEL

-240 AIASK
+240 AIATK

-270 FQELSQRL
+270 FQALSQRL

-290 TLTTLDDDLAVDPVR
+290 TLSTLDDDLAVDPTR
-305 LEVVNQTLSK
+305 LEVVNQTLSR

-336 QLSALC
+336 QLSVLC
-342 QVVNEGYDEIKIE
+342 QVVTEGDDEIKIE
-355 KQRLEEAENKAWD
+355 KQRLEEAENMAWD
-368 LSKNLATFRR
+368 LSKELATLRR
-378 NHVKELA
+378 NRVKELA
-385 DELTTRLN
+385 DELTTRLK

-402 DFQLDTESTLSST
+402 DFQLHTESTLSST

-464 ILDEIDAGVSGEMA
+464 ILDEIDTGVSGEMA

-555 KKLLN
+555 EKLLN

>member
-1 MIFINFFDSLLQ
+1 MLQ

-46 IVMDALSVVLGARAD
+46 IVMDALSLVLGARAD

-66 DASKKCIVEVVFD
+66 DSSKKCIGEVVFD
-79 LSKSSL
+79 LSKSAL
-85 HSVFDDLEVDF
+85 HPVFYELEVDF
-96 DVETILRREILP
+96 EFETILRREILP
-108 SGKSRSFINDIPVQL
+108 SGKSRSFINDTPVQL
-123 DKLRFLG
+123 DKLRFIG

-155 DTFSGAMDLRSDFQ
+155 DTFSGTMDLRSEFQ

-177 IEKKYQELLEAQR
+177 IEKKYHELLEAQQ

-196 DYNSFLLEELKVL
+196 DFNSFLLEELKEL

-215 QSTLEDERNLL
+215 QSLLEDERNLL
-226 QHAHDIKENIHQIL
+226 QHAYDIKENIHQIL
-240 AIASK
+240 AITRK

-257 KMGLQKLESFSEQ
+257 KLGLQKLEPFSEK
-270 FQELSQRL
+270 FQALSQRL
-278 DSMWIEWSDIQA
+278 DSMCIEWSDIQA
-290 TLTTLDDDLAVDPVR
+290 TLSTLDDDLSVDPAR
-305 LEVVNQTLSK
+305 LEVVNKALSK
-315 IYALQ
+315 IYTLQ
-320 QKHQVADV
+320 QKHRVSDV

-342 QVVNEGYDEIKIE
+342 QVVTEGDDEVKIQ
-355 KQRLEEAENKAWD
+355 KQLLEEAENKAWD
-368 LSKNLATFRR
+368 LSKKLARLRR
-378 NHVKELA
+378 NHVKKLA
-385 DELTTRLN
+385 DELTTRLK

-402 DFQLDTESTLSST
+402 DFQLDADSSL
-415 GSDTLTVLFSAN
+415 GPVGADSLTILFSAN
-427 KGIDFSE
+427 KGVGFST
-434 LRKIASGGER
+434 LRKVASGGER

-478 KAMGDFMREI
+478 KAMGCFMKDI
-488 SQHTQLISI
+488 SEHTQLIAI
-497 THLPQIAAMGTSHI
+497 THLPQIAAMGNS
-511 KVYKTTDD
+511 
-519 ETTRT
+519 
-524 RVKTLVG
+524 
-531 EDRVIEIAQ
+531 
-540 MIDGN
+540 
-545 QITQTARTYA
+545 
-555 KKLLN
+555 

>member
-1 MIFINFFDSLLQ
+1 MLQ

-46 IVMDALSVVLGARAD
+46 IVMDALSLVLGARAD

-79 LSKSSL
+79 LSKSSV
-85 HSVFDDLEVDF
+85 HSIFDDLEVDF
-96 DVETILRREILP
+96 EVETILRREILP
-108 SGKSRSFINDIPVQL
+108 SGKSRSFINDTPVQL

-130 SQLVD
+130 SELVD

-155 DTFSGAMDLRSDFQ
+155 DIFSGAMDLRSEFQ

-177 IEKKYQELLEAQR
+177 IEKKYLELLEAQR

-196 DYNSFLLEELKVL
+196 DYNSFLLEELKEL

-240 AIASK
+240 AIATK
-245 ENLGLTDQLSQC
+245 ENLGLTDQLRQC

-270 FQELSQRL
+270 FQALSQRL

-290 TLTTLDDDLAVDPVR
+290 TLSTLDDDLAVDPAR

-320 QKHQVADV
+320 QKHQAADV
-328 EGLMKKEQ
+328 EGLIKKEQ

-342 QVVNEGYDEIKIE
+342 QVVTEGDDEIKIE
-355 KQRLEEAENKAWD
+355 KQRLEEAESKAWD
-368 LSKNLATFRR
+368 LSKKLATLRR

-385 DELTTRLN
+385 DELTTRLK

-402 DFQLDTESTLSST
+402 DFQLDTEPTLSST

-464 ILDEIDAGVSGEMA
+464 ILDEIDTGVSGEMA

-555 KKLLN
+555 EKLLN

>member
-1 MIFINFFDSLLQ
+1 MLQ

-46 IVMDALSVVLGARAD
+46 IVMDALSLVLGARAD

-79 LSKSSL
+79 LSKTSL

-96 DVETILRREILP
+96 DVETIFRREILP
-108 SGKSRSFINDIPVQL
+108 SGKSRSFINDTPVQL

-130 SQLVD
+130 SELVD

-177 IEKKYQELLEAQR
+177 IEKKYQELLKAQR

-196 DYNSFLLEELKVL
+196 DYNFFLLEELKML

-240 AIASK
+240 AIATK

-270 FQELSQRL
+270 FQALSQRL

-290 TLTTLDDDLAVDPVR
+290 TLSTLDDDLTVDPAR

-328 EGLMKKEQ
+328 DGLMKKEQ

-342 QVVNEGYDEIKIE
+342 QVVTEGDDEIIIE

-368 LSKNLATFRR
+368 LSKNLATLRR
-378 NHVKELA
+378 NHIKELA
-385 DELTTRLN
+385 DELTTRLK
-393 KLGMEHARF
+393 KLGMEHARLY
-402 DFQLDTESTLSST
+402 FQLDTESTLSST

-464 ILDEIDAGVSGEMA
+464 ILDEIDTGVSGEMA

-497 THLPQIAAMGTSHI
+497 PPLPQIAAMGTSHI

-555 KKLLN
+555 EKLLN

>member
-1 MIFINFFDSLLQ
+1 MLQ

-46 IVMDALSVVLGARAD
+46 IVMDALSLVLGARAD

-66 DASKKCIVEVVFD
+66 DSSKKCIVEVVFD
-79 LSKSSL
+79 LSKSAL
-85 HSVFDDLEVDF
+85 HPVFYELEVDF
-96 DVETILRREILP
+96 EFETILRREILP
-108 SGKSRSFINDIPVQL
+108 SGKSRSFINDTPVQL
-123 DKLRFLG
+123 DKLRFIG

-155 DTFSGAMDLRSDFQ
+155 DTFSGTMDLRSEFQ

-177 IEKKYQELLEAQR
+177 IEKKYHELLEAQR

-196 DYNSFLLEELKVL
+196 DFNSFLLEELKEL

-215 QSTLEDERNLL
+215 QSLLEDERNLL

-240 AIASK
+240 AIARK

-257 KMGLQKLESFSEQ
+257 KLGLQKLEPLSEK
-270 FQELSQRL
+270 FQSLSQRL

-290 TLTTLDDDLAVDPVR
+290 TLSTLDDDLSVDPAR
-305 LEVVNQTLSK
+305 LEVVNQALSK
-315 IYALQ
+315 IYTLQ
-320 QKHQVADV
+320 QKHLVSDV

-342 QVVNEGYDEIKIE
+342 QVVTEGDDEVKIQ
-355 KQRLEEAENKAWD
+355 KQLLEEAENKAWD
-368 LSKNLATFRR
+368 LSKKLARLRR
-378 NHVKELA
+378 NHVKKLA
-385 DELTTRLN
+385 DELTTRLK

-402 DFQLDTESTLSST
+402 DFHLHAESTLNST
-415 GSDTLTVLFSAN
+415 GSDILTVLFSAN

-464 ILDEIDAGVSGEMA
+464 ILDEIDTGVSGEMA
-478 KAMGDFMREI
+478 IAMGDFMREI

-497 THLPQIAAMGTSHI
+497 THLPQIAAMGTCHI

-531 EDRVIEIAQ
+531 EDRVTEIAQ

-555 KKLLN
+555 EKLLN